1 MQLLSVI
8 AKQKDIQ
15 KKILFSLFIL
25 AVYRLGS
32 HIPIGGVDLQQ
43 LSDFFSQSSILGF
56 FNLFSG
62 GGLSRFSIFALGI
75 LPYINASIIMQ
86 LMVVVYPKLKELS
99 EEGEYGRKIISQ
111 YTRYLA
117 IFLSFIQGFFM
128 AVSFQSF
135 VDSDISLVLFLLY
148 STLSL
153 VAGSAVVMWFGE
165 LITESGLG
173 NGASLLIFVS
183 IISQMPMYVRNTYV
197 LLSGGASSFGV
208 LVMIAIFLFM
218 IVAIV
223 YIQEAQRRI
232 HIQYAKRV
240 VGRKMYSSKS
250 TYIPLRLIQGG
261 VMPIIFASALLQ
273 FPLLIFQYVEIDF
286 IQNFLSTYYRYD
298 GFLYNAFF
306 CILIFFFTYF
316 YTAITFNPR
325 DLADNLKKHGGF
337 ISGIRPGEATVQYL
351 DKIISRLTFIGAFFL
366 SLIALAP
373 IIGSSATQIDS
384 FMGLGGT
391 ALLIIV
397 GVAMDLVKQIDMHT
411 ISKRYEKLI

>member
-1 MQLLSVI
+1 MELLSI
-8 AKQKDIQ
+8 IFSQKDIQ
-15 KKILFSLFIL
+15 KKILYSLVIL

-32 HIPIGGVDLQQ
+32 HIPIGGVDLEQ
-43 LSDFFSQSSILGF
+43 LSNFFNQSSILGF

-86 LMVVVYPKLKELS
+86 LMVVIYPKLKELS
-99 EEGEYGRKIISQ
+99 QEGEYGRKIISQ

-117 IFLSFIQGFFM
+117 IGLSFVQGFFM
-128 AVSFQSF
+128 SVSFKSF
-135 VDSDISLVLFLLY
+135 VDPSIPFTMFLLY

-183 IISQMPMYVRNTYV
+183 IISQMPLYIRNTYV
-197 LLSGGASSFGV
+197 LLSGGASPVGV
-208 LVMIAIFLFM
+208 VIMISVFIFM

-223 YIQEAQRRI
+223 FIQEAQRRI

-240 VGRKMYSSKS
+240 VGRKMYASKS

-273 FPLLIFQYVEIDF
+273 FPLLMFQYVNVDV

-306 CILIFFFTYF
+306 CVLIFFFTYF
-316 YTAITFNPR
+316 YTAITFNPK

-337 ISGIRPGEATVQYL
+337 ISGIRPGEATVMYL
-351 DKIISRLTFIGAFFL
+351 DKIISRLTFIGAFLL

-373 IIGSSATQIDS
+373 IIASGMTNIDS

-397 GVAMDLVKQIDMHT
+397 GVAMDLVKQIEMHT
-411 ISKRYEKLI
+411 ISKRYEKMI